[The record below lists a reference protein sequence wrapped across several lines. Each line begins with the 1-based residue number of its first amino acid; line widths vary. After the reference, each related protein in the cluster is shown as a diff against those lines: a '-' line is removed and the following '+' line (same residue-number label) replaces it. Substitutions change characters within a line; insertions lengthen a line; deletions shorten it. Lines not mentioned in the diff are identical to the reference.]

1 MQKLIFRNGNGVELD
16 LTSGDFGIVEWKGFS
31 EADLNIQTQQVPFN
45 DGSVFLDGLIQDR
58 VIDIT
63 LAINDEKNLEKRYTL
78 RRQIIA
84 LMNPKLGL
92 GELIYENDIFK
103 RKINCLPKLP
113 LFPTKNF
120 NDSGTLKASL
130 SFHCPSPYWEDVEET
145 VVDFDIIKQPT
156 IENIGDIDTSINIEL
171 SGINCKEPS
180 IINTRTGEKITYND
194 KLDELLLINTNFG
207 NKSAKIETK
216 NWEHKT
222 IPHITYLGRK
232 DDNELFYNEVSLT
245 PLYLYKLDNYKFKEI
260 YNLSNL
266 FQEDLPEDCVLNSY
280 KINLIKNEF
289 VVLAEYTGVRKIRIY
304 KSSDLINWEKTSEWS
319 ITAYVNYSKIYYIE
333 ETGIYYFYNEEGNR
347 IFISEDL
354 INWSSTL
361 VSNSSDYTINTRIP
375 PLNYY
380 NDKYFV
386 INNDGDIF
394 VSEDLNV
401 WELLIEN
408 AIPHRNLYLILTN
421 IEIFS
426 DKVVICSQESS
437 IAGCLKSSDLL
448 TWVNLLPDNLSASG
462 FTYNSFTKEWFFS
475 KSFGEIIYSTDLINF
490 KSYQTQSGYGGGGT
504 YLKQL
509 GIYVSQRTSDN
520 STYFSADGLNLLP
533 QSFVTPYDAYL
544 FKSAQ
549 LISKQI
555 ITFSN
560 KSEGI
565 ITDSDYNE
573 IYRFGFGIEYVFN
586 DGNYNYLVNVQN
598 VGKISANLKIY
609 RFKNF
614 EDVELYSEFS
624 VTGYLTSIS
633 LITYISE
640 TNEYFIVFSTYN
652 SEEGE
657 RYKLIKSSDL
667 INWESLS
674 INDFYDRIYGIK
686 YTNSNYI
693 LLKGEGWYTTNNFI
707 DFEEHSLNT
716 GEKDTYG
723 RDYKY
728 RLTNFIFNGS
738 KFYGISST
746 KYAVSYY
753 VSSYI
758 ISPVLIETSDFINFK
773 ITEFPELSYKN
784 TLGIFYSYFEKCF
797 YMFSENK
804 YYKFFD
810 SDNIIK
816 TEYMCNDKASYC
828 IGFDLYNGNLT
839 SKFTLQDTINVIN
852 KISEDSNMNL
862 NLKPGE
868 NRIRLNCDSGQCV
881 GKLTYTNKYL
891 GV

>member
-1 MQKLIFRNGNGVELD
+1 MQKLIFRNGNGVEVD
-16 LTSGDFGIVEWKGFS
+16 FTSGDFGIVNWTGFS

-45 DGSVFLDGLIQDR
+45 DGSVYLDSLIQDR
-58 VIDIT
+58 VINIT
-63 LAINDEKNLEKRYTL
+63 LAINDEKNLKKRYTL
-78 RRQIIA
+78 RREIIA
-84 LMNPKLGL
+84 LMNPKLGT
-92 GELIYENDIFK
+92 GQLIYENDIFK
-103 RKINCLPKLP
+103 RKISCLPKLP
-113 LFPTKNF
+113 TFPTKNF
-120 NDSGTLKASL
+120 NDSGTAKASL

-145 VVDFDIIKQPT
+145 VVEFDLIKQPT
-156 IENIGDIDTSINIEL
+156 IENIGDVDASISIEL
-171 SGINCKEPS
+171 SGINCEKPS

-222 IPHITYLGRK
+222 VPYIKYLGRK
-232 DDNELFYNEVSLT
+232 DGDELFYKDLND
-245 PLYLYKLDNYKFKEI
+245 PLYLYKFDNYKFKEI

-266 FQEDLPEDCVLNSY
+266 FQEDLPENCTLNFY
-280 KINLIKNEF
+280 RINLINDEF
-289 VVLAEYTGVRKIRIY
+289 VVLAEYSGVRQIRIY
-304 KSSDLINWEKTSEWS
+304 KSKDFVNWEKTSEWS
-319 ITAYVNYSKIYYIE
+319 ITAYVNYSKIYYIK
-333 ETGIYYFYNEEGNR
+333 ETGIYYFYTTEGDR

-354 INWSSTL
+354 MNWNSAL
-361 VSNSSDYTINTRIP
+361 VPNSSDYKIYTGIP

-380 NDKYFV
+380 NNKYFV
-386 INNDGDIF
+386 INDNGDIF
-394 VSEDLNV
+394 ISEDLNV
-401 WELLIEN
+401 WELLIRN
-408 AIPHRNLYLILTN
+408 AIHHKNLHLSLKN
-421 IEIFS
+421 IVIFS
-426 DKVVICSQESS
+426 DKVVISS
-437 IAGCLKSSDLL
+437 SDSLVGCLKSSDLL
-448 TWVNLLPDNLSASG
+448 TWVNLLPDNLFASD

-475 KSFGEIIYSTDLINF
+475 KSSSEIIYSTDLINF
-490 KSYQTQSGYGGGGT
+490 KSYQTQSGYPGGGT
-504 YLKQL
+504 YLKKL
-509 GIYVSQRTSDN
+509 GIYVSQKVSNN
-520 STYFSADGLNLLP
+520 SIYFSADGLNLLP
-533 QSFVTPYDAYL
+533 QSFITPYDDYTY
-544 FKSAQ
+544 KSAQ

-560 KSEGI
+560 MPQGI

-586 DGNYNYLVNVQN
+586 DENYNYLVNFEN
-598 VGKISANLKIY
+598 IGEISTNLKIY

-624 VTGYLTSIS
+624 VSSYLTSIS

-640 TNEYFIVFSTYN
+640 TNEYFIVFNTYS

-674 INDFYDRIYGIK
+674 INDFYEQIYDIK

-693 LLKGEGWYTTNNFI
+693 LVKSRGWYTTNNFI

-716 GEKDTYG
+716 GEKDNSG
-723 RDYKY
+723 GNYKY
-728 RLTNFIFNGS
+728 ELRDFIFNGS
-738 KFYGISST
+738 KFYGISSG
-746 KYAVSYY
+746 KYSVGSY
-753 VSSYI
+753 S

-784 TLGIFYSYFEKCF
+784 RLNIFYSYFEKCF

-816 TEYMCNDKASYC
+816 TEYICDDVASYC
-828 IGFDLYNGNLT
+828 IGFDLYNHNLT
-839 SKFTLQDTINVIN
+839 SKFIIQDTINVIN